1 MLTLTASGSV
11 SDYTD
16 SVKSSLQQKIADLAG
31 VHKSLVTIRVTAASV
46 IITAT
51 IAVLASTTADQVQTS
66 LSSSLGTIDDA
77 STALGVTVEE
87 VPTVALSSPPA
98 APPSDAVDGS
108 SGGTDSALIIG
119 LVLGGVALL
128 ALAGTAAFLCRGSA
142 SRARARSTA
151 PAAAP
156 VKPAATA
163 RDAPSLSP
171 VIASTPDAKSAI
183 A

>member
-1 MLTLTASGSV
+1 MRVGPPGRAV
-11 SDYTD
+11 EPR
-16 SVKSSLQQKIADLAG
+16 ADAE
-31 VHKSLVTIRVTAASV
+31 SAW
-46 IITAT
+46 
-51 IAVLASTTADQVQTS
+51 
-66 LSSSLGTIDDA
+66 
-77 STALGVTVEE
+77 E
-87 VPTVALSSPPA
+87 PTVALSSPPA

-108 SGGTDSALIIG
+108 SGGIGSALIIG

-128 ALAGTAAFLCRGSA
+128 ALAAIAAFLCRGSA

-163 RDAPSLSP
+163 LDAPSLSP

>member
-1 MLTLTASGSV
+1 MVLTLAASGSV
-11 SDYTD
+11 SDYADT
-16 SVKSSLQQKIADLAG
+16 SSIQSKVAELAG
-31 VHKSLVTIRVTAASV
+31 VDASAVTITVAAGSV
-46 IITAT
+46 RITAT
-51 IAVLASTTADQVQTS
+51 IAVPASMTADKVQTS

-77 STALGVTVEE
+77 SAALGVTVEE
-87 VPTVALSSPPA
+87 VPTVALSSPPVA
-98 APPSDAVDGS
+98 SPSEVNGS

-128 ALAGTAAFLCRGSA
+128 ALAGTAAFMYRGSA
-142 SRARARSTA
+142 SRARARATA

-163 RDAPSLSP
+163 LDASLSP